1 MSASITSGTY
11 PRAGARS
18 SAASPVRSA
27 ANAVWRFLVRLGAAR
42 AQPELL
48 RLSRLHAQ
56 TNPALS
62 RQLKA
67 AAHSLLN
74 G

>member
-11 PRAGARS
+11 PRAQSHNSIWSRATQAVWQFLARMGAR
-18 SAASPVRSA
+18 
-27 ANAVWRFLVRLGAAR
+27 R

-48 RLSRLHAQ
+48 RLSRLHAE

-62 RQLKA
+62 RQLRGA
-67 AAHSLLN
+67 ARNLLN

>member
-11 PRAGARS
+11 PRANRSASGGLRRTGLAVWQALLQAGAR
-18 SAASPVRSA
+18 
-27 ANAVWRFLVRLGAAR
+27 R

-48 RLSRLHAQ
+48 RMARLKAHSD
-56 TNPALS
+56 PALA
-62 RQLKA
+62 RQLREA
-67 AAHSLLN
+67 ARDLMQ

>member
-11 PRAGARS
+11 PRAARIT
-18 SAASPVRSA
+18 PGGLRRTGL
-27 ANAVWRFLVRLGAAR
+27 AVWRALQQASARR

-48 RLSRLHAQ
+48 RMA
-56 TNPALS
+56 
-62 RQLKA
+62 QLKA
-67 AAHSLLN
+67 HSDPALARQLREAAQDLMK

>member
-11 PRAGARS
+11 PRATRSAPGGLRRAGLAVWQAMVQAGAR
-18 SAASPVRSA
+18 
-27 ANAVWRFLVRLGAAR
+27 R

-48 RLSRLHAQ
+48 RMA
-56 TNPALS
+56 
-62 RQLKA
+62 QLKA
-67 AAHSLLN
+67 HSDPALARQLRAAARDLMQ